1 MDTHSPLPAASVDAD
16 AQDRDLSGTRQ
27 QEDSTESRFR
37 KVAIW
42 VLLGLMVVI
51 CSSVFFAF
59 VAYGKTDELWIPIAK
74 NHFAAVVGLPTAAL
88 ASLCIVLI
96 LRISS
101 GPVEFEAWG
110 LKFKGAAAPIVFWIL
125 CFLTIA
131 VCIRMLWPL
140 G

>member
-1 MDTHSPLPAASVDAD
+1 MTDTLPPASTIPSSTQPTDAHR
-16 AQDRDLSGTRQ
+16 A
-27 QEDSTESRFR
+27 EDVTESRFR

-42 VLLGLMVVI
+42 ILLGLMLII
-51 CSSVFFAF
+51 CISVFFAF
-59 VAYGKTDELWIPIAK
+59 VKYGKTEELWIPIAK
-74 NHFAAVVGLPTAAL
+74 AHFAAIVGLPMAAL

-125 CFLTIA
+125 CFLVIA
-131 VCIRMLWPL
+131 VCIKMLW
-140 G
+140 